1 MRLDGG
7 YCGGRGHHQI
17 ARGASISSGCW
28 PSALYCRGSIFN
40 GLIHLAN
47 ASLLVKKR
55 LMWGMWWWI
64 AGSVSCIGLNFLLV
78 PAWGILG
85 AAVTQAISF
94 AVIAGGVAIG
104 ARRTFP
110 LALNARRLVVLLG
123 GVLVA
128 GIAMSMPWWTTPIKS
143 LLMKLPA
150 ALVVAF
156 IVMRLGVRGVRA

>member
-1 MRLDGG
+1 LLAAPAFHPAAGLVP
-7 YCGGRGHHQI
+7 YI
-17 ARGASISSGCW
+17 AAGVF
-28 PSALYCRGSIFN
+28 FN

-55 LMWGMWWWI
+55 LTWGMWWWI

-85 AAVTQAISF
+85 AAVTQATSF
-94 AVIAGGVAIG
+94 AIIAAGITIG

-110 LALNARRLVVLLG
+110 LALNARRLVMVLV
-123 GVLVA
+123 GVFVA
-128 GIAMSMPWWTTPIKS
+128 GIAMSMPWWTTPIES
-143 LLMKLPA
+143 LLIKLPA

-156 IVMRLGVRGVRA
+156 IVVRFGVRGART